1 MNRRK
6 FLNQVAASTMAATF
20 IHIPEST
27 ASSSLNNK
35 SEIKN
40 KKLVRPKTNNDICF
54 LSLHEQVQLIRTKKM
69 SSLELTTIY
78 FQRIKTLETDAAS
91 DRKLNCFITLNEEN
105 ALSKARELDALAAQ
119 NKWQGPLHGALIS
132 IKDDI
137 EVAGMPMT
145 AGSKLLQNWKPTKDA
160 FCITRLKNNGAV
172 ISGKTNLEEFTF
184 GALGE
189 NLFYG
194 NIKNPF
200 NLKYSSGGSSSGSAA
215 SVAAGL
221 CSASIGSDAAG
232 SVRIPSAAC
241 GLYGF
246 KPTLGM
252 ISRNGLTPFIP
263 TKDAI
268 GCIARSA
275 LDIKILFQS
284 MCGYDINDPLTY
296 LVPKNINSNSDF
308 LIKKNFKIGCL
319 TNILKPMNTELVSAF
334 NKSVQTLKSL
344 NLAIEDVDIP
354 NVKQI
359 YTVGKTINLVEE
371 RTSIELLINKVHPEL
386 EFEKAI
392 KEMQVQIQNR
402 LGLAD
407 KISASTYCSA
417 VIYKKNE
424 INKIVQSLFQK
435 VDFIVLPTLGE
446 FPPLLEGLGLKSNK
460 FSLELELFKFPSE
473 LAGLLGLP
481 AITVPQGIGT
491 DGLPI
496 GFQIIGRPFK
506 DNQLLDFAIFL
517 EKKIGEY
524 QRPQPT
530 MNS

>member
-6 FLNQVAASTMAATF
+6 FLNQVAASTMAATLVQ
-20 IHIPEST
+20 IQSTDAST
-27 ASSSLNNK
+27 AKNK
-35 SEIKN
+35 SEY
-40 KKLVRPKTNNDICF
+40 KKVVRPTTDEDIAF
-54 LSLHEQVQLIRTKKM
+54 LSLHEQAQLIRTKKL

-78 FQRIKTLETDAAS
+78 FQRIKTLETEATT
-91 DRKLNCFITLNEEN
+91 DRKLNSFITLNEDN
-105 ALSKARELDALAAQ
+105 ALKKAKELDSLAAK
-119 NKWQGPLHGALIS
+119 NKWQGSLHGTLIS
-132 IKDDI
+132 IKDDL
-137 EVAGMPMT
+137 EVAGMTMT
-145 AGSKLLQNWKPTKDA
+145 AGSKLLQNWTPTTDA

-189 NLFYG
+189 NLVYG

-221 CSASIGSDAAG
+221 SSASIGSDAAG
-232 SVRIPSAAC
+232 SVRIPAAAC
-241 GLYGF
+241 GVYGF

-263 TKDAI
+263 TKDAV

-284 MCGYDINDPLTY
+284 MHGYDINDPLTY
-296 LVPKNINSNSDF
+296 LVPKNITSNTDF
-308 LIKKNFKIGCL
+308 FNKKIFKIGYL
-319 TNILKPMNTELVSAF
+319 SDILKPMNTELVSAF
-334 NKSVQTLKSL
+334 NKSIETLKSL
-344 NLAIEDVDIP
+344 NLAIDDVKIP
-354 NVKQI
+354 NIKQI

-371 RTSIELLINKVHPEL
+371 RTSIELLIKKVHPTL
-386 EFEKAI
+386 EFEQAI
-392 KEMQVQIQNR
+392 KEMQIQIQNR
-402 LGLAD
+402 LSLAD

-424 INKIVQSLFQK
+424 INRTVQSLFEK
-435 VDFIVLPTLGE
+435 VDFIILPTLGE
-446 FPPLLEGLGLKSNK
+446 FPPLLEGLSLKSNK
-460 FSLELELFKFPSE
+460 LSLDVELFKFPSE

-481 AITVPQGIGT
+481 AITIPQGIGK

-496 GFQIIGRPFK
+496 GLQIIGKPYK
-506 DNQLLDFAIFL
+506 DNQLLDFSIFL

-524 QRPQPT
+524 QRPRFIT
-530 MNS
+530 NL